1 MATPAGEC
9 DTARACNNTK
19 TPMVL
24 SSWATTAN
32 EEIGKE
38 APDAHK
44 VFQIYMSK
52 IPDVNYDIW
61 ARVKKSGFKA
71 LALTC
76 DTQLLGKRLNDTRN
90 KFSLPYHLNM

>member
-44 VFQIYMSK
+44 VF
-52 IPDVNYDIW
+52 
-61 ARVKKSGFKA
+61 
-71 LALTC
+71 
-76 DTQLLGKRLNDTRN
+76 LN
-90 KFSLPYHLNM
+90 LHV